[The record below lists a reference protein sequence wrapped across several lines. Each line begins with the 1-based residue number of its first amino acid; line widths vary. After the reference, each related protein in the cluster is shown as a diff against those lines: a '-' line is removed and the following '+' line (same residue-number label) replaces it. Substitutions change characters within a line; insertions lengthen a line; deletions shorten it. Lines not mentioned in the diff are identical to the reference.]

1 MFSNFMAKPKNDT
14 IKIDLGESGDFIELK
29 SFSDKKFIDEVSRK
43 SNTKVK
49 TWKKNF
55 KSTKDDKEIKI
66 FCAAMARHLIVDWQL
81 TNNKKQFL
89 KLFPDIAVDSRE
101 GLDKKF
107 CNIPFTFSN
116 AYEMLK
122 HKDFEEFF
130 NMVFAETQDKAQFE
144 KDDIDGDLGN

>member
-14 IKIDLGESGDFIELK
+14 VKIDLGEGDFIELK

-43 SNTKVK
+43 SSTKVK
-49 TWKKNF
+49 SWKKNF
-55 KSTKDDKEIKI
+55 KNVKDDKEIKV

-81 TNNKKQFL
+81 TNEKKQFS

-101 GLDKKF
+101 GLDKKY
-107 CNIPFTFSN
+107 CNIPFTFAN
-116 AYEMLK
+116 AYEMLR

-144 KDDIDGDLGN
+144 KMELEAEIKN